1 MGDLY
6 SNQFTQS
13 LYKKNKPVDLYGSM
27 YDGPGKLTESEAE
40 LIPYL
45 QQERQQQGQE
55 QSLLTPLETVFKV
68 LNVPNSIISNLVQD
82 IGEGKNID
90 NILSGIW
97 RSATLQRTGSWKT
110 TLFGGQDEGE
120 TYAGKGL
127 FPGQKWAKGK
137 IPVLGDIP
145 LVKNI
150 AGTWEDAIGLLG
162 DIFLDPTTYMT
173 FGLKSGATVANK
185 GAARFAAKEMVKR
198 TVLNAGNLDE
208 LAKMAG
214 KGFERTVFKELAER
228 SLPKAEKYVL
238 KHIAAKDMAK
248 FNERLFN
255 KSFKEFLGMT
265 GKEATEKFTR
275 GLAENSA
282 DLIERASSQ
291 MAREGTKALRGR
303 VRQLANMNKGN
314 EAIQQLAARYGK
326 VVELPEA
333 QLKSVYQQ
341 MLDLVDEAG
350 VKATGEF
357 GDILD
362 RLSDFRKHL
371 SRYQSPEFGQELAHL
386 GERKVAD
393 FFGKEIGVGVR
404 RPNFLARTSEGIKS
418 AIGRSPVGTFGKAL
432 AAKLEGPI
440 GWIKSALNIKNPY
453 QQMLSQM
460 KMDNHYLA
468 DMLIHDEIANV
479 DNLFGKAD
487 EKTLEVV
494 RDILD
499 YGKAKNIANP
509 VDLLT
514 DPEVSKMLTSVD
526 AKKVGELL
534 QKERDLVQSWF
545 LKEKELADKGLIV
558 SFDPIANYLPH
569 RSQVVSRKMPTREL
583 GSFRPGFTK
592 HQVLDLGT
600 IARQDRSVIKQFLGV
615 DDSTAKKIADMGWS
629 TANTDLKQMLMYRAH
644 AHARAVATADMAEKF
659 AQFGVKIDPTTATP
673 EMLASLER
681 AGENAF
687 AGLRE
692 IQTEIP
698 ALKGMLF
705 DQDVAGILDKI
716 IPVIESDKGMGKL
729 RQALS
734 YLTTMFKGYATLSPG
749 FHLRNDRSNM
759 ITGFINYGAGFLNPK
774 RKLDGILLSAYGLYG
789 EEGLK
794 KFASKVG
801 LKDYAINKVLNR
813 SVGGKTYK
821 EWAKVMREHGIISKA
836 SMGYNLEDIVSRFGK
851 KEAFTT
857 RANPLSKKFEAFK
870 VSQNVGG
877 VVESSARAEGFLI
890 DLEKMSR
897 GGNATSGMIDEAVRN
912 VKKYFFDYED
922 LSSVEQQYLKKIIP
936 FYAWVRKNIALQM
949 DQLIRKPGTMSAIAK
964 TTKAMA
970 DEDID
975 ETDVPMWARAQGGIP
990 IDKTA
995 EGIAK
1000 VFFPD
1005 LPYKDINQL
1014 PVMFDMSGPIPI
1026 PKLQPGDAWDN
1037 FLSMAHPV
1045 FKTITTLSGEGW
1057 DPFRKQSLDAKA
1069 PAPRAFRLLGKN
1081 PELFAFL
1088 DATFRAVGIKD
1099 GLGIEVNEKT
1109 NKIEMDAQAA
1119 KLLEDNFLLLRRL
1132 DDMGDVVT
1140 TIFPQIETELER
1152 LTGITD
1158 RYEDKQRVLRTMS
1171 TFLGLSQK
1179 DFDRDKQAEYEF
1191 RDALRRAEEARR
1203 KDMKK
1208 TPGSQT
1214 RSRKY
1219 YESYQRRMR
1228 RLRAA
1233 TE

>member
-1 MGDLY
+1 VSDVI
-6 SNQFTQS
+6 
-13 LYKKNKPVDLYGSM
+13 K
-27 YDGPGKLTESEAE
+27 
-40 LIPYL
+40 PYL
-45 QQERQQQGQE
+45 KKGTTLGIKDYLGKGFSGAGEMSPSDKELLPYLREERQQQEQE
-55 QSLLTPLETVFKV
+55 KSWLTPLETAFKV

-90 NILSGIW
+90 NILNGIW

-198 TVLNAGNLDE
+198 TVLNAGNLDD
-208 LAKMAG
+208 LARMAG
-214 KGFERTVFKELAER
+214 KGFDKVAFKELAER

-238 KHIAAKDMAK
+238 KHISTKDMAK
-248 FNERLFN
+248 FNEQLFN

-265 GKEATEKFTR
+265 GKEATEKFSR
-275 GLAENSA
+275 GLAEGSA

-291 MAREGTKALRGR
+291 FATEGTKALRGR

-314 EAIQQLAARYGK
+314 DAIQQLAMRYGK
-326 VVELPEA
+326 VAEMPEA
-333 QLKSVYQQ
+333 QLKSVYRQ
-341 MLDLVDEAG
+341 MLDLVDETG

-357 GDILD
+357 GEILD
-362 RLSDFRKHL
+362 KLSDFRKHMT
-371 SRYQSPEFGQELAHL
+371 RYQSKEFGEELAHL

-393 FFGKEIGVGVR
+393 FFGKEIGVGIR
-404 RPNFLARTSEGIKS
+404 RPNMLARTSEKVKA

-432 AAKLEGPI
+432 AAKLEGPV
-440 GWIKSALNIKNPY
+440 GAIKKVLGIKNPY
-453 QQMLSQM
+453 QQMLNQM

-468 DMLIHDEIANV
+468 DMLIHDEISNV

-487 EKTLEVV
+487 EKTLNAV

-499 YGKAKNIANP
+499 YGKAKNITNP

-514 DPEVSKMLTSVD
+514 DPEVSKKLVGVD

-534 QKERDLVQSWF
+534 QRERDLVQTWF
-545 LKEKELADKGLIV
+545 LKEKELADKGLLV
-558 SFDPIANYLPH
+558 AFDPIANYLPH

-592 HQVLDLGT
+592 HQVLDLNT
-600 IARQDRSVIKQFLGV
+600 IARQDQSVIKQFLGV
-615 DDSTAKKIADMGWS
+615 DDSTARKIADMGWS
-629 TANTDLKQMLMYRAH
+629 TTNMDLKEMLMYRAH

-673 EMLASLER
+673 EIMASLER

-692 IQTEIP
+692 VQTEIP

-705 DQDVAGILDKI
+705 DDDVAGILDKI
-716 IPVIESDKGMGKL
+716 IPVIESDKGMGML
-729 RQALS
+729 RKAMS
-734 YLTTMFKGYATLSPG
+734 YLTNMFKGYATLSPG

-759 ITGFINYGAGFLNPK
+759 ITGFINYGAGFFNPK
-774 RKLDGILLSAYGLYG
+774 RKLDGLLLSAYGLYG

-801 LKDYAINKVLNR
+801 LQDYVSNKLLNR
-813 SVGGKTYK
+813 VVGGKTYK
-821 EWAKVMREHGIISKA
+821 EWAHVMREHGIISKA
-836 SMGYNLEDIVSRFGK
+836 SMGYNLEEAIERFGK
-851 KEAFTT
+851 TDPLVKRLNPFSKE
-857 RANPLSKKFEAFK
+857 NVYFK
-870 VSQNVGG
+870 GSREVGA
-877 VVESSARAEGFLI
+877 VVESSARAQGFLI
-890 DLEKMSR
+890 DLEKMSKQGR
-897 GGNATSGMIDEAVRN
+897 ATSGMIDEAVRN

-922 LSSVEQQYLKKIIP
+922 LSPVEQQYLKKIIP
-936 FYAWVRKNIALQM
+936 FYAWIRKNIALQM
-949 DQLIRKPGTMSAIAK
+949 DQLIRKPGMMSAIAK

-970 DEDID
+970 DEDVD
-975 ETDVPMWARAQGGIP
+975 ESDVPMWARAQGGIP
-990 IDKTA
+990 IDQTA

-1005 LPYKDINQL
+1005 LPYKDINQI
-1014 PVMFDMSGPIPI
+1014 PVMFDTSGPIPI
-1026 PKLQPGDAWDN
+1026 PKIQPQEAWDN

-1045 FKTITTLSGEGW
+1045 FKTVSTLTGEGW
-1057 DPFRKQSLDAKA
+1057 DPFRKQTLDAKA

-1140 TIFPQIETELER
+1140 TIFPQIENELSR

-1158 RYEDKQRVLRTMS
+1158 KYEDKQKVLRTMS

-1179 DFDRDKQAEYEF
+1179 DFDRDKQAEYDF
-1191 RDALRRAEEARR
+1191 RDALRRAEENRR
-1203 KDMKK
+1203 KDAKK

-1219 YESYQRRMR
+1219 FETYQRRMR